1 MQFGYFDNYE
11 NGIECSNCRILII
24 SSNGK
29 FTAKELEQKV
39 NLRIPM
45 ERILQRLENECK
57 KPDRFT
63 SAHDVYNKAIEYV
76 LKEEKI
82 SNSN

>member
-1 MQFGYFDNYE
+1 
-11 NGIECSNCRILII
+11 
-24 SSNGK
+24 
-29 FTAKELEQKV
+29 
-39 NLRIPM
+39 M

-57 KPDRFT
+57 KPDRFIF
-63 SAHDVYNKAIEYV
+63 AHDVYNKAIEYV